1 MTGAIF
7 ITVSFCRLDVHDKKK
22 QKTLQKVEYS
32 KVVKDMEVGK
42 L

>member
-22 QKTLQKVEYS
+22 KQKTLQKVE
-32 KVVKDMEVGK
+32 
-42 L
+42 